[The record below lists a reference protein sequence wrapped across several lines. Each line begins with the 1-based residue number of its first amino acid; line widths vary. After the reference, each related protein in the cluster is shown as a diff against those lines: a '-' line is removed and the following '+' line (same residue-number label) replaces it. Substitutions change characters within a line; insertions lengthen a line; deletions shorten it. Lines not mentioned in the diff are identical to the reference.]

1 MCSESCIEVV
11 KHSSSILT
19 AGCQFDNTLIDVH
32 RFAIFIAFEAIGVSL
47 LDNEN
52 KSSFQI
58 CCMRI
63 LIGTLTTRMVC
74 RGLVELMGK
83 SKEHKKA
90 NVKPFMV
97 KNYLSIFVNCMIE
110 NPAFDSQVS
119 SQTLQSVTLAHWSL
133 LELSRPYT
141 PACFTTFC
149 FV

>member
-1 MCSESCIEVV
+1 MCSKSCIDVV

-19 AGCQFDNTLIDVH
+19 AGCQFDNALNNVH
-32 RFAIFIAFEAIGVSL
+32 RFAIFIALEAIGVSL
-47 LDNEN
+47 LDNLY

-63 LIGTLTTRMVC
+63 LVGTLTTRMVC
-74 RGLVELMGK
+74 RGLVEMMGK

-110 NPAFDSQVS
+110 NPAFDSQVWT
-119 SQTLQSVTLAHWSL
+119 QTLQSVILAHWSL
-133 LELSRPYT
+133 LELSGPYT
-141 PACFTTFC
+141 PACFTSC
-149 FV
+149 